1 MREVGRLMVKNIP
14 SARVRV
20 ERLLEA
26 LHACAAEAGEGQLKL
41 GRLFGR
47 LGDSSFGFICFVHTL
62 PFLQPLSLGPISTA
76 AGASL
81 LALGSQM
88 ARGRAAPWLPARMLE
103 LNLHGRFW
111 RILIRTAE
119 KALNWGRRLT
129 RPRLA
134 NWVVG
139 ARAQRLAGL
148 IIAISGL
155 LLAVPLPGIPF
166 SNTLPALAVL
176 LVCLG
181 ELEED
186 GLMVVL
192 ALVMLALTV
201 AYFVFLGWLV
211 YTLGDQAWDWFR
223 R

>member
-1 MREVGRLMVKNIP
+1 MMKASSP
-14 SARVRV
+14 SDRTHVD
-20 ERLLEA
+20 ELLSA

-41 GRLFGR
+41 ARLFER
-47 LGDSSFGFICFVHTL
+47 LGDASFGFICFVHTL

-81 LALGSQM
+81 MALGTQM
-88 ARGRAAPWLPARMLE
+88 AQGRATPWMPERMNRLS
-103 LNLHGRFW
+103 LSGKFW
-111 RILIRTAE
+111 RILITTAE
-119 KALNWGRRLT
+119 KALSAGRRIT
-129 RPRLA
+129 RPRLPGLVRGVRA
-134 NWVVG
+134 RQLGG
-139 ARAQRLAGL
+139 A
-148 IIAISGL
+148 IIAVSGL
-155 LLAVPLPGIPF
+155 LLAVPLAGVPF

-186 GLMVVL
+186 GLMVLL
-192 ALVMLALTV
+192 ALVMVVLTV
-201 AYFVFLGWLV
+201 AYFGLLGWLI

>member
-1 MREVGRLMVKNIP
+1 MAKNMP

-20 ERLLEA
+20 EHLIEA
-26 LHACAAEAGEGQLKL
+26 LQACAAEAGEGQLKL
-41 GRLFGR
+41 GRLFSR

-81 LALGSQM
+81 MALGSQM
-88 ARGRAAPWLPARMLE
+88 ARGRATPWLPARMLD
-103 LNLHGRFW
+103 LTLHGRFW

-119 KALNWGRRLT
+119 KALRWGSRLT
-129 RPRLA
+129 RPRLSHWA
-134 NWVVG
+134 VG
-139 ARAQRLAGL
+139 PRAQRWAGV
-148 IIAISGL
+148 IIATSGL

-176 LVCLG
+176 LICLG

-192 ALVMLALTV
+192 ALIMLGLTV
-201 AYFVFLGWLV
+201 AYFALLGWLV
-211 YTLGDQAWDWFR
+211 YTLGDHAWDWFR